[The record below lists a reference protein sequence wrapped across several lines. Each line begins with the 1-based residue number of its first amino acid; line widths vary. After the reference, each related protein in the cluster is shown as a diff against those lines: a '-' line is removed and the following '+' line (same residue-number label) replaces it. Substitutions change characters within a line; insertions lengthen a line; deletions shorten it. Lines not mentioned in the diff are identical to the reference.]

1 MNPLEALPFAHERG
15 EAAGVST
22 AGKEKRESGRR
33 GRPDSLRRRKDVLS
47 DDNVT

>member
-1 MNPLEALPFAHERG
+1 MNTLEAMLLADERS
-15 EAAGVST
+15 EAACVST

-47 DDNVT
+47 SDNVT